1 MRNNKYDT
9 YHTVSNTSHYML
21 KSVLLFCCT
30 FFTGINVIVIILK
43 HFSDDREMMSYGI
56 IISVVFILLSIIQI
70 SDKRLG
76 MRKLPYI
83 IVWFCIW
90 FAGITILFFISWV
103 IALITLSTEVLFT
116 ITAVLIFNRIQIKK
130 NVKNLKK

>member
-1 MRNNKYDT
+1 
-9 YHTVSNTSHYML
+9 
-21 KSVLLFCCT
+21 
-30 FFTGINVIVIILK
+30 
-43 HFSDDREMMSYGI
+43 MMSYGI

-130 NVKNLKK
+130 NIENLKK

>member
-1 MRNNKYDT
+1 
-9 YHTVSNTSHYML
+9 
-21 KSVLLFCCT
+21 
-30 FFTGINVIVIILK
+30 
-43 HFSDDREMMSYGI
+43 MMSYGI
-56 IISVVFILLSIIQI
+56 IISVVFILLSIMQI

-83 IVWFCIW
+83 IIWFCIW
-90 FAGITILFFISWV
+90 FVGITILFFISWV

-130 NVKNLKK
+130 NVENLKK

>member
-1 MRNNKYDT
+1 M
-9 YHTVSNTSHYML
+9 ML
-21 KSVLLFCCT
+21 
-30 FFTGINVIVIILK
+30 
-43 HFSDDREMMSYGI
+43 YGI
-56 IISVVFILLSIIQI
+56 IISVVFILLSIMQI

-90 FAGITILFFISWV
+90 FVGITILFFISWV

-116 ITAVLIFNRIQIKK
+116 TTAVLIFSRIQIKK
-130 NVKNLKK
+130 NVENLKK

>member
-1 MRNNKYDT
+1 
-9 YHTVSNTSHYML
+9 
-21 KSVLLFCCT
+21 
-30 FFTGINVIVIILK
+30 
-43 HFSDDREMMSYGI
+43 MMSYGI
-56 IISVVFILLSIIQI
+56 IISVVFILLSIMQI

-90 FAGITILFFISWV
+90 FVGITILFFISWV

-130 NVKNLKK
+130 NVENLKK